1 MEEKFEDEKKLEI
14 SSEADRYRAS
24 AESHKEALKSLWST
38 FVTTGVI
45 MILIIV
51 FIAFGG
57 FGWFVSNTQVHGAS
71 GGVLAK
77 GQADFALATVGSKF
91 QGVHDDLFGL
101 SKILTSETIGG
112 KEYYVSSGNS
122 SFRVD
127 SSKNLNNYLANADLR
142 PGNRGTFDLYIIC
155 KTDKRELRL
164 KPVFS
169 AWCAGKNGKHED
181 AFLAGFPSEGFL
193 TEEISSEDVKNAAEF
208 LKGHILLFANMDD
221 KGMYSGN
228 IDLTKEIHINLS
240 RKEAIQ
246 EAVAFSGVS
255 RDYTFSWGECVYSD
269 DTTEVYRLPIYW
281 VWPEEFGN
289 FIYTGNSYNKN
300 LFSDEKSDDYN
311 KFLSEM
317 MDSEGYKQFFCI
329 EGDTPTLRPDI
340 NTIINPTDYQTA
352 TQNYELYSGWYDS
365 ADEEI
370 GTYISYIELGFE
382 IVTEQ

>member
-1 MEEKFEDEKKLEI
+1 MEEKFEDKKEQEI

-57 FGWFVSNTQVHGAS
+57 YGWFVSNTQVHGAS
-71 GGVLAK
+71 GGVFAK
-77 GQADFALATVGSKF
+77 GQADFALATVGSKS
-91 QGVHDDLFGL
+91 QGVHDDQFGL
-101 SKILTSETIGG
+101 SDDLSQETFGVTT
-112 KEYYVSSGNS
+112 YYVSSGNS

-155 KTDKRELRL
+155 RTSKRDLVL
-164 KPVFS
+164 NPVFS
-169 AWCAGKNGKHED
+169 AWCD
-181 AFLAGFPSEGFL
+181 DMSS
-193 TEEISSEDVKNAAEF
+193 TESSTNQNKKNAAEF

-228 IDLTKEIHINLS
+228 IDLAKKIHIDLS
-240 RKEAIQ
+240 KKEAMQ
-246 EAVAFSGVS
+246 EAVAFSEGS
-255 RDYTFSWGECVYSD
+255 QNYIFSWGECVDSD
-269 DTTEVYRLPIYW
+269 ATTAVYRLPVYW

-300 LFSDEKSDDYN
+300 LFLSKDSPDYN
-311 KFLSEM
+311 HFVSVM
-317 MDSEGYKQFFCI
+317 QSDTSYNHFFNI
-329 EGDTPTLRPDI
+329 DAGKENKRPNISAITSKD
-340 NTIINPTDYQTA
+340 TDYKKA
-352 TQNYELYSGWYDS
+352 TEYYELYSGWYDS

>member
-38 FVTTGVI
+38 FATTGVI

-71 GGVLAK
+71 GGVFAK
-77 GQADFALATVGSKF
+77 GQADFALATVGSKS
-91 QGVHDDLFGL
+91 QGVYDTDFHLSDDLSLETFGD
-101 SKILTSETIGG
+101 TT
-112 KEYYVSSGNS
+112 YYVSSGNS

-127 SSKNLNNYLANADLR
+127 SSKNFNNYLANADLR

-155 KTDKRELRL
+155 RTSKRDLVL
-164 KPVFS
+164 NPVFS
-169 AWCAGKNGKHED
+169 SWCDGM
-181 AFLAGFPSEGFL
+181 SS
-193 TEEISSEDVKNAAEF
+193 TESSTNQNEKNAAEF
-208 LKGHILLFANMDD
+208 LKGHILFFANMDD

-228 IDLTKEIHINLS
+228 IDLEKEIEINLS
-240 RKEAIQ
+240 ISGEGSRQLKDNATQKE
-246 EAVAFSGVS
+246 ESK
-255 RDYTFSWGECVYSD
+255 DYTFSWGECVYSD
-269 DTTEVYRLPIYW
+269 ATTAVYRLPVYW

-300 LFSDEKSDDYN
+300 LFLSKDSPDYN
-311 KFLSEM
+311 HFISVM
-317 MDSEGYKQFFCI
+317 QSDTSYNHFFYI
-329 EGDTPTLRPDI
+329 DAGKENNRPDI
-340 NTIINPTDYQTA
+340 SAITSEDTDYKIA
-352 TQNYELYSGWYDS
+352 TEYYELYSGWYDA

-382 IVTEQ
+382 IVTKQ